1 MTLDGVRRLLRHS
14 DLLAA
19 LAVVMVVTMLVVP
32 LPPALLDL
40 LITLNIS
47 AALTVVVA
55 TMYLGRALDFAA
67 FPSLLL
73 LTTMFRLAI
82 NVSVTRL
89 ILTTGDAGSVVRAF
103 GSFVVSGN
111 VVVGLVIF
119 LILVVIQLVVVIN
132 GAGRV
137 AEVGARFTL
146 DAMPGKQMAI
156 DADLNAGLITDEQA
170 RTRRAEIAREADFY
184 GAMDGA
190 SKFVKG
196 DALAAAI
203 ITAINLVGG
212 IVVGIGQ
219 HGLSFTEATHQY
231 SLLTVGDGLAA
242 QIPALLISVAT
253 GIIVTRAVSDK
264 DLGSDVATQ
273 ILRQRRAPLV
283 AAGVI
288 GLFALVPG
296 LPKLPFLAVAA
307 VFGAVGWS
315 VRHGLPG
322 ERTTPDTDDAA
333 GGLSGGSA
341 LSPGGA
347 PASGAE
353 EAVERLAV
361 DALELAV
368 GFGLVPLVDGG
379 SGWSGGPGHPGGAGR
394 MGGVGGV
401 GSPGSLLRRV
411 SAIRRQIAGELGI
424 VIPAVRIHDELGLDS
439 HEYVFKVRGSEVA
452 RARIMPGHLLAMDPG
467 DAAGGLQGIPTTE
480 PTYGL
485 PAFWVHA
492 SDRAEAE
499 ALGYT
504 VVDAES
510 MIVTHLTET
519 IRAHAAELLTR
530 QDVRVLL
537 DRLKESNAAVVEEVV
552 PETLTLGEVQRV
564 LRALL
569 AEGVPVRDLGTIME
583 AIGDR
588 ARITRDTGLLTEY
601 ARQALGRAITA
612 PHLDERLRLQAITLD
627 PATEQVLATSI
638 TQTTDGEYL
647 ALDPPRAQALVGALR
662 AQVERAGAHGA
673 RNPVLLCSARVR
685 RHLRRL
691 IAQAQPHLP
700 VCSYNEIAP
709 GVHVETIG
717 VVHA

>member
-1 MTLDGVRRLLRHS
+1 MNLDSVRRLLRHT

-19 LAVVMVVTMLVVP
+19 IAVVMVVTMLVVP
-32 LPPALLDL
+32 LPSALLDL

-47 AALTVVVA
+47 AALTIVVA
-55 TMYLGRALDFAA
+55 TMYLGKALDFAS

-89 ILTTGDAGSVVRAF
+89 ILTTGDAGSVVKAF
-103 GSFVVSGN
+103 GEFVVGGN

-119 LILVVIQLVVVIN
+119 LILVVIQFVVVTN

-170 RTRRAEIAREADFY
+170 RARRSEIAQEADFY

-196 DALAAAI
+196 DATAAVI
-203 ITAINLVGG
+203 ITAINLIGG
-212 IVVGIGQ
+212 IVVGVAQ
-219 HGLSFTEATHQY
+219 HGLSFTEATHQF

-253 GIIVTRAVSDK
+253 GIIVTRATSDK
-264 DLGSDVATQ
+264 DLGSDIASQ
-273 ILRQRRAPLV
+273 ILRQRKAPLV
-283 AAGVI
+283 AATAI
-288 GLFALVPG
+288 GLFALIPG
-296 LPKLPFLAVAA
+296 LPKLPFLAIAGIFA
-307 VFGAVGWS
+307 AVGWS

-322 ERTTPDTDDAA
+322 DEAE
-333 GGLSGGSA
+333 GGSLA
-341 LSPGGA
+341 LAAASPDGPAGA
-347 PASGAE
+347 IGEGQGSE
-353 EAVERLAV
+353 EAMERLSV

-368 GFGLVPLVDGG
+368 GFGLVPLVDG
-379 SGWSGGPGHPGGAGR
+379 SSGGN
-394 MGGVGGV
+394 
-401 GSPGSLLRRV
+401 LLRRV

-424 VIPAVRIHDELGLDS
+424 VIPAVRIHDELGMES

-485 PAFWVHA
+485 PAVWVHS

-519 IRAHAAELLTR
+519 IRTHASELLTR
-530 QDVRVLL
+530 QDVRTLL
-537 DRLKESNAAVVEEVV
+537 DRLKETNAAVVEEIV
-552 PETLTLGEVQRV
+552 PEALTLGEIQRV

-583 AIGDR
+583 AIGDK

-612 PHLDERLRLQAITLD
+612 PHLDERLCLQAITLD
-627 PATEQVLATSI
+627 PAIEQEVATSI

-647 ALDPPRAQALVGALR
+647 AIDPPRAQAIVGALR
-662 AQVERAGAHGA
+662 AQVDYATARGT

-709 GVHVETIG
+709 GINVETIG
-717 VVHA
+717 VIHA

>member
-1 MTLDGVRRLLRHS
+1 MNLDTVRRLLRHT

-19 LAVVMVVTMLVVP
+19 IAVVMVVTMLVVP
-32 LPPALLDL
+32 LPAALLDL

-47 AALTVVVA
+47 AALTIVVA
-55 TMYLGRALDFAA
+55 TMYLGKALDFAS

-89 ILTTGDAGSVVRAF
+89 ILTTGDAGSVVKAF
-103 GSFVVSGN
+103 GEFVVGGN

-119 LILVVIQLVVVIN
+119 LILIVIQFVVVTN

-170 RTRRAEIAREADFY
+170 RNRRSEIAQEADFY

-196 DALAAAI
+196 DAMAAVI
-203 ITAINLVGG
+203 ITAINLIGG
-212 IVVGIGQ
+212 IVVGVAQ
-219 HGLSFTEATHQY
+219 HGLSFTEATHQF

-253 GIIVTRAVSDK
+253 GIIVTRATSDK
-264 DLGSDVATQ
+264 DLGSDIASQ
-273 ILRQRRAPLV
+273 ILRQRKAPLV
-283 AAGVI
+283 AATAI

-296 LPKLPFLAVAA
+296 LPKLPFLAIAGIFAA
-307 VFGAVGWS
+307 IGWS

-322 ERTTPDTDDAA
+322 EEAE
-333 GGLSGGSA
+333 GSA
-341 LSPGGA
+341 LALATASPDGPAGSGGDGRG
-347 PASGAE
+347 SE
-353 EAVERLAV
+353 EAMERLSV

-368 GFGLVPLVDGG
+368 GFGLVPLVDG
-379 SGWSGGPGHPGGAGR
+379 SSGGN
-394 MGGVGGV
+394 
-401 GSPGSLLRRV
+401 LLRRV

-424 VIPAVRIHDELGLDS
+424 VIPAVRIHDEVGMES

-485 PAFWVHA
+485 PAVWVHS

-519 IRAHAAELLTR
+519 IRTHAAELLTR
-530 QDVRVLL
+530 QDVRTLL
-537 DRLKESNAAVVEEVV
+537 DRLKETNAAVVEEIV
-552 PETLTLGEVQRV
+552 PEALSLGEIQRV
-564 LRALL
+564 LRSLL

-583 AIGDR
+583 AIGDK

-612 PHLDERLRLQAITLD
+612 PHLDERLCLQAITLD
-627 PATEQVLATSI
+627 PAIEQEVATSI

-647 ALDPPRAQALVGALR
+647 AIDPPRAQAIVGALR
-662 AQVERAGAHGA
+662 AQVEHASARGA

-691 IAQAQPHLP
+691 IAGAQPHLP

-709 GVHVETIG
+709 GVNVETIG
-717 VVHA
+717 VIHA